1 MKEIIVATKNK
12 GKTKE
17 FAEMFQPLG
26 FTVKTLLDFPD
37 APDIEETGE
46 TFAENAVLKAK
57 GISEYFNK
65 IVIADDSGLC
75 VDALDGKPGVYSA
88 RYAGE
93 AKDDE
98 ANLQKV
104 LQELKGVPYEE
115 RTAHFHC
122 TLALVIP
129 GKEPVIV
136 EGKVE
141 GYIID
146 EKRGENGFGYDPIF
160 YVPEYG
166 KTTAEMSSDEK
177 NKISHRGRALEKLNE
192 WVKHAIETGE
202 LSL

>member
-12 GKTKE
+12 GKVKE
-17 FAEMFQPLG
+17 FEEMFHKLG
-26 FTVKTLLDFPD
+26 FTVKTLLDYPD

-46 TFAENAVLKAK
+46 TFTENALLKAQ
-57 GISEYFNK
+57 GISDYLNK

-75 VDALDGKPGVYSA
+75 VNALDGKPGVYSA
-88 RYAGE
+88 RYAGME
-93 AKDDE
+93 KNDE

-104 LQELKGVPYEE
+104 LQELKDVPYEK

-129 GKEPVIV
+129 GKEPVIFD
-136 EGKVE
+136 GRLD

-160 YVPEYG
+160 FVPEYG
-166 KTTAEMSSDEK
+166 KTTAEMMPEEK

-192 WVKHAIETGE
+192 WVKQAVESGE
-202 LSL
+202 LSI